1 MKEETVTAIGGT
13 TMKSLRKRAH
23 ELIDLL
29 PQSDLG
35 EMWAVMETYYYDRYV
50 QRALDSAKR
59 NFRPGDVLDR
69 AAALELL
76 ETDDSTLF

>member
-1 MKEETVTAIGGT
+1 
-13 TMKSLRKRAH
+13 MKSLRKRAH
-23 ELIDLL
+23 GLIDLL

-50 QRALDSAKR
+50 QRALESAKR

-69 AAALELL
+69 SAALELL